1 MLQKNS
7 ACRINAYQALKS
19 QWLSDQTEN
28 NGTKTQKNLVYQK
41 LTSYKKENNFISII
55 ESYIMFGKSTKSENY
70 KKLIKLFH
78 KFDEN
83 NNGCIEINEL

>member
-1 MLQKNS
+1 
-7 ACRINAYQALKS
+7 
-19 QWLSDQTEN
+19 
-28 NGTKTQKNLVYQK
+28 
-41 LTSYKKENNFISII
+41 
-55 ESYIMFGKSTKSENY
+55 MFGKSTKSENY